1 MKCQCQDSKLGHE
14 PGKCGIGADAPIGLP
29 TCKILE
35 NGRGKGRPKVSFKTH
50 PTRDVIKA
58 SAFNVLRRRGVQE
71 KDLEAEYQRLL
82 NSRTSISPIKVRARQ
97 WPG

>member
-1 MKCQCQDSKLGHE
+1 MNMSSGRACLR
-14 PGKCGIGADAPIGLP
+14 
-29 TCKILE
+29 KIWKMAE
-35 NGRGKGRPKVSFKTH
+35 GDQKVSFKTH